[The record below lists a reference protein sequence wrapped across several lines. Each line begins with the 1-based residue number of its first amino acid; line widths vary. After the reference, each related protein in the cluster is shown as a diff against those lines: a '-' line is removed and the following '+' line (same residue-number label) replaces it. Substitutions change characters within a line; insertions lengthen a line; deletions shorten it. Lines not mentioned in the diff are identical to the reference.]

1 MNPKLKELILQAGY
15 TVADTEVHSPLYQLA
30 ESIIQNYPKLVIEKT
45 PQIKESYENVI
56 FLDVDGVLN
65 SSRTRVAFNG
75 VGNAGD
81 TKNWHKV
88 DDVTVRMIRTVS
100 RKANAPIVLSSVWR
114 KLVDIQQ
121 FSAYYDLNV
130 IDRTK
135 AINGF
140 RGEEIQEWLS
150 RHLHVK
156 NYAIIDDS
164 NDMFENQMN
173 HFVQTNG
180 DEGFSYKNFLQLC
193 KIFKLESSQINKD

>member
-1 MNPKLKELILQAGY
+1 MNEKLRELMLEAGY
-15 TVADTEVHSPLYQLA
+15 AAPELA
-30 ESIIQNYPKLVIEKT
+30 SRAHKLVDLIIQNYPSLVMDLKNQET
-45 PQIKESYENVI
+45 SGEYENVI

-65 SSRTRVAFNG
+65 CSRTRVAFAG
-75 VGNAGD
+75 VGNAGN
-81 TKNWHKV
+81 TKNWHKF
-88 DDVTVRMIRTVS
+88 DDVTVRMIRAVS

-114 KLVDIQQ
+114 ILADIPQ
-121 FSAYYDLNV
+121 FAAFYDLNV

-140 RGEEIQEWLS
+140 RGEEIQEWLN
-150 RHLHVK
+150 RHPHVK

-164 NDMFENQMN
+164 NDMFENQMT